1 MIFTL
6 PHFKN
11 ILLII
16 LCVFFTYLLVSH
28 LYQNFREG
36 LTDAEKEDMIA
47 KLDALDAEF
56 TSVSAIRLAIKKSS
70 AGAFSNIQKNIS
82 TVNKKIDAIKVA
94 QTNQNAAGE
103 TREQI
108 SNLFNYIY
116 DLIRPGQTPSITNVG
131 SSIVYSN
138 MEEQNK
144 YIELVNSSLA
154 NK

>member
-6 PHFKN
+6 PHFKT

-16 LCVFFTYLLVSH
+16 LCIFFAYLLVSH
-28 LYQNFREG
+28 LYQNSREG

-47 KLDALDAEF
+47 KLDALGAEF
-56 TSVSAIRLAIKKSS
+56 KSVSAIRLAIKKSS
-70 AGAFSNIQKNIS
+70 ASAFSNVQKNID
-82 TVNKKIDAIKVA
+82 TVNKKIDAIVVA
-94 QTNQNAAGE
+94 QTNHNAAGE
-103 TREQI
+103 TNEQI

-116 DLIRPGQTPSITNVG
+116 GLIQPGQTPSITNVG

-144 YIELVNSSLA
+144 YIELVNSNFA